1 MVIDWQIN
9 GSVLIILG
17 AHLIGVVIFLV
28 RAADRST
35 HAELA
40 ARDIEA
46 KLKHAEERIV
56 LEAAALAQFREQVAR
71 EYVSREAMR
80 ELEERVV
87 KAIDRVGDRLD
98 RIIAPVAKGM
108 V

>member
-1 MVIDWQIN
+1 MTVDWQIN

-17 AHLIGVVIFLV
+17 AHLIGVVVFLV
-28 RAADRST
+28 RAADRSAR
-35 HAELA
+35 AEIA
-40 ARDIEA
+40 AKDGEA
-46 KLKHAEERIV
+46 RLKQLEERIAI
-56 LEAAALAQFREQVAR
+56 EAAALAHFREQVAR

-98 RIIAPVAKGM
+98 RIIAPPVK

>member
-1 MVIDWQIN
+1 M
-9 GSVLIILG
+9 
-17 AHLIGVVIFLV
+17 
-28 RAADRST
+28 
-35 HAELA
+35 
-40 ARDIEA
+40 
-46 KLKHAEERIV
+46 

-98 RIIAPVAKGM
+98 RIIAPVTKGM
-108 V
+108 VLAQVRPTHPVDPCEGEAALIVRDPR

>member
-1 MVIDWQIN
+1 MMIDWQIN
-9 GSVLIILG
+9 GSLVIIVG
-17 AHLIGVVIFLV
+17 AHLIGMVVFLV
-28 RAADRST
+28 RAADRSAR
-35 HAELA
+35 AEIA

-98 RIIAPVAKGM
+98 RIIAPVAKG
-108 V
+108 VV